1 MYKRQLDD
9 PALALPARMPIEH
22 LAAVYAPIVAPLVAP
37 LVMGCAKE
45 TRRYRATARGGAKE
59 D

>member
-1 MYKRQLDD
+1 
-9 PALALPARMPIEH
+9 MPVEH

-37 LVMGCAKE
+37 LIMGCLKE
-45 TRRYRATARGGAKE
+45 TRRYREAMRADKE